1 MPAARAGTTVHHTVT
16 LRIHHMNQL
25 VVSLFGR
32 FKVELDGRAIE
43 LGDAQ
48 KAHELL
54 CFLLINRKRS
64 HPRETLAS
72 LLWDHCTT
80 AQSKAYLR
88 KALWQLQQSLA
99 ELGDASSMLLA
110 EPEWIQINPE
120 FELRLDVDV
129 FEEVHRATK
138 GRNGWELDEGTMEG
152 VHHAVA
158 LYCGDLL
165 ENWYVDWCLYER
177 ERLQQIYLILLD
189 KSMDYFELHHQYELG
204 IDYGQRIL
212 QIDRARENTHQRLMR
227 LCYLNGDRTGAL
239 RQYQR
244 CAAALH
250 EELDAEP
257 AARTLQLYE
266 QIRRDIGTVISTDRP
281 EPVGIDL
288 GPDTAAANLTQR
300 ITRLRELH
308 NVLAAVETQIGQQ
321 LDAVELGLQRL

>member
-1 MPAARAGTTVHHTVT
+1 MS
-16 LRIHHMNQL
+16 QL

-32 FKVELDGRAIE
+32 FKVELDGRPIE
-43 LGDAQ
+43 LGDSQ

-54 CFLLINRKRS
+54 CFLLINRRRS

-88 KALWQLQQSLA
+88 KALWQLQQSLG
-99 ELGDASSMLLA
+99 ELGEDAASMLLA
-110 EPEWIQINPE
+110 ESEWIQINPE
-120 FELRLDVDV
+120 FTLKLDVDV
-129 FEEVHRATK
+129 FEDVHRLTK
-138 GRNGWELDEGTMEG
+138 GRNGWELDAETIEH
-152 VHHAVA
+152 VHGAIG
-158 LYCGDLL
+158 LYSGDLL

-177 ERLQQIYLILLD
+177 ERLQQIYLVLLD
-189 KSMDYFELHHQYELG
+189 KSMDYFELHRQYELG

-244 CAAALH
+244 CVAALH

-257 AARTLQLYE
+257 AARTTHLHD
-266 QIRRDIGTVISTDRP
+266 QIRRDIGTILPAQRESG
-281 EPVGIDL
+281 PVQLD
-288 GPDTAAANLTQR
+288 DDATNLTHR

-308 NVLAAVETQIGQQ
+308 NVLAAVEVQIGEQ
-321 LDAVELGLQRL
+321 LDAVELGLGNH